1 MGVFWFALLRF
12 LESMLNIDLILVT
25 QPKGVHKR
33 FEELAEH
40 VIYSE
45 TLLH

>member
-1 MGVFWFALLRF
+1 MGVFWFALLCF
-12 LESMLNIDLILVT
+12 LESMLNIDLILVA
-25 QPKGVHKR
+25 QPKGVRKR
-33 FEELAEH
+33 FEEVAEL

>member
-25 QPKGVHKR
+25 QKGVHKR
-33 FEELAEH
+33 FEEVAEH